1 MAEADLRLLLRT
13 IADTKGAEQ
22 TSAALRRVQQD
33 AKQTDATSQQMV
45 AGLARQA
52 AGFLSVATAASALG
66 SVYSASITAARE
78 NERVTRATAAAYG
91 AGAQQFERFAAS
103 LSQST
108 GFTSQAIL
116 EAALSAR
123 TLSQNYGLT
132 IDQTQKLIRAS
143 ADLARVRGIGVAEAF
158 ERVQSAIRGEAEA
171 SEYLGLT
178 LNDTFIKNNALNG
191 SVKTTFER
199 MTDAQKAQIR
209 YGELLKQTATFAGL
223 AASSMNTLD
232 GAMLKSETATNRL
245 NVSLGK
251 LIAPATISGL
261 QKLANA
267 ADALDKAMQPGEV
280 VGELLRGGLGNIP
293 ALPGRVVAGRRTEA
307 TRARDQAIAEEL
319 ETQRRILAVHDQ
331 AAIERERRARA
342 AAEGQATRLRQL
354 NENVPPVTTSA
365 ETLRQ
370 IAYLDQRDAAVRDLV
385 AAQREELDLKT
396 QLTRMEQQHGA
407 MTQRR
412 LQVELQSIAVQQR
425 ALPSQYALQDTERAI
440 ERARL
445 VLDVRGTSAAERSAA
460 RGTIR
465 DLERNVLPGRRLQAF
480 DAESGMIA
488 AARQAQALDLTARQA
503 AIGQEQAVAGQA
515 ALIDAAASRTDAAM
529 SRLEAIVER
538 GMAERGQRPVQI
550 TLQVLGP
557 DGQVTYEELIEATD
571 QAQMPPVIRVSG
583 VRR

>member
-1 MAEADLRLLLRT
+1 
-13 IADTKGAEQ
+13 
-22 TSAALRRVQQD
+22 
-33 AKQTDATSQQMV
+33 
-45 AGLARQA
+45 
-52 AGFLSVATAASALG
+52 
-66 SVYSASITAARE
+66 
-78 NERVTRATAAAYG
+78 
-91 AGAQQFERFAAS
+91 
-103 LSQST
+103 
-108 GFTSQAIL
+108 
-116 EAALSAR
+116 
-123 TLSQNYGLT
+123 
-132 IDQTQKLIRAS
+132 
-143 ADLARVRGIGVAEAF
+143 
-158 ERVQSAIRGEAEA
+158 
-171 SEYLGLT
+171 
-178 LNDTFIKNNALNG
+178 
-191 SVKTTFER
+191 
-199 MTDAQKAQIR
+199 
-209 YGELLKQTATFAGL
+209 
-223 AASSMNTLD
+223 MNTLD